1 MGSIMVDLMIQVR
14 VHVYVM
20 VDLMIQVRVHVYG
33 SIHYSRRLRLRL
45 GFLLEGLRRFSFQ
58 LKRTSAAPF

>member
-1 MGSIMVDLMIQVR
+1 MVDLMIQVR

-33 SIHYSRRLRLRL
+33 SI
-45 GFLLEGLRRFSFQ
+45 RFSSCDLAIRFDVRFNE
-58 LKRTSAAPF
+58 LC